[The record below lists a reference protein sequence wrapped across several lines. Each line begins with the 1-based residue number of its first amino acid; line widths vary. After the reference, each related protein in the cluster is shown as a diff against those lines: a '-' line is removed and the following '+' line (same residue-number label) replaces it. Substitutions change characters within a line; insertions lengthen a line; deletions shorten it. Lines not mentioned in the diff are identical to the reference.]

1 MATTG
6 SRWRVS
12 LRGRKWPI
20 VVLICVAVVAILLYI
35 AQDPRTLRIESHLA
49 SHDPAFPDYVATLV
63 NGPITHGDAYD
74 VLQNGDEIYPAML
87 AAIRGAKRRIAL
99 ETYNFNEG
107 AIGTVVAE
115 ALAGAAQ
122 RGVAVRLVL
131 DSFGA
136 SAPPPELGDRLT
148 EAGARVVWF
157 NPLRPWT
164 IESTNSR
171 THRKLLIVDG
181 EVAFTGGAGVAD
193 HWLGNAQDKDHW
205 RDTHFRITGA
215 AVRLFEACFYENWLE
230 AGGDEAPELDLVDP
244 PLAGAA
250 RSVVIWSNPT
260 GGVSNVKLLY
270 LYSIAA
276 ARRSLEIQSPYFIP
290 DASARSAL
298 MAARSRGVRVRIL
311 TDGEI
316 TDAMP
321 VKHASRSSYQALLD
335 AGIEVYEYVPTMMH
349 AKAMVVDDVWSV
361 FGSGNFD
368 NRSLELN
375 DEITVAVADAELA
388 RRVREAFDADTGRS
402 HQWRAEDWRRRPWH
416 WKLRE
421 RFWGIFGEV
430 F

>member
-1 MATTG
+1 
-6 SRWRVS
+6 
-12 LRGRKWPI
+12 LRGRKWPL
-20 VVLICVAVVAILLYI
+20 VLLICVTVVAVLLYL
-35 AQDPRTLRIESHLA
+35 AQDPRTLRIESPLA

-63 NGPITHGDAYD
+63 NGPITHGDAYE

-107 AIGTVVAE
+107 EIGTVFAE
-115 ALAGAAQ
+115 ALADAAR

-131 DSFGA
+131 DAFGA
-136 SAPPPELGDRLT
+136 SAPPPELGDSLT
-148 EAGARVVWF
+148 EAGGRVVWF

-181 EVAFTGGAGVAD
+181 QVAFTGGAGVAD
-193 HWLGNAQDKDHW
+193 HWLGHAQDKDHW
-205 RDTHFRITGA
+205 RDTHFRITGG
-215 AVRLFEACFYENWLE
+215 AVRWFEACFYENWLE
-230 AGGDEAPELDLVDP
+230 AGGEDAPELDLVDP
-244 PLAGAA
+244 PPAGAA
-250 RSVVIWSNPT
+250 RSIVIWSNPT
-260 GGVSNVKLLY
+260 GGVSNVKLLN

-290 DASARSAL
+290 DASARAAL
-298 MAARSRGVRVRIL
+298 IAARSRGVRVRIL

-321 VKHASRSSYQALLD
+321 VKHASRDSYQQLLD
-335 AGIEVYEYVPTMMH
+335 AGIEIYEYVPTMMH

-375 DEITVAVADAELA
+375 DEITVAVADAVLA
-388 RRVREAFDADTGRS
+388 RRVREAFDADTARS

-416 WKLRE
+416 WKARE